1 MPISGK
7 VFIATS
13 LDGFIA
19 REDHS
24 IDWLMNQPEDPE
36 DRSFHE
42 FMETVDGLV
51 MGSNSF
57 RTVLG
62 FKQWIYNKPV
72 VVLSKSLSKADIPD
86 WITGDVEISNLD
98 VESLVSSLE
107 ARGWSSV
114 YIDGG
119 AVIQSF
125 LKAGYIEEITI
136 TKIPVLIGSGIPLFG
151 EIESDIQL
159 ELISSK
165 STGAGFVQTKYKVV
179 GE

>member
-1 MPISGK
+1 MPLSGK

-24 IDWLMNQPEDPE
+24 INWLMDQPEDPD

-51 MGSNSF
+51 MGANSF
-57 RTVLG
+57 RTILG
-62 FKQWIYNKPV
+62 FKQWIYEKPV
-72 VVLSKSLSKADIPD
+72 IVLSSSLTNADIPD
-86 WITGDVEISNLD
+86 WIIGDVEISNLN
-98 VESLVSSLE
+98 VESLVSSLN

-114 YIDGG
+114 YVDGG
-119 AVIQSF
+119 AVIRSF
-125 LKAGYIEEITI
+125 LKAGYIEEITV

-165 STGAGFVQTKYKVV
+165 STGAGFVQSKYRVM
-179 GE
+179 